1 LHFAGNSHDF
11 WMLPRCGKRLKQS
24 NFFRISMRNIFL
36 ITLIC
41 AFGLV
46 ACTSGG
52 GGGGAAKPGKGGISL
67 GGVFRMNEVEDFR
80 DLYPLN
86 ITEVVGHRI
95 TNQIYEG
102 LLKYSQNELE
112 IIPSIAESWEV
123 NEDATKFTFHLRQ
136 GVKFHDNDCFEGGK
150 GREVTAEDFKKCFTL
165 LCTSHP
171 QNQGFWVFKSR
182 VIGADAYYQS
192 TIDGIPLA
200 EGVTGVKVIDKYTLQ
215 IDLEYSFAGFLQ
227 ILCTPFTWVFPVE
240 ALETYGIDMRVNCVG
255 TGPFEVQ
262 TIKEGEAVLLSKY
275 EDYWRVDE
283 HGNDIPYL
291 DRIKITFLKEKKSE
305 LLEFKKG
312 NLDMVFEL
320 PIEMIDEV
328 MGELADAT
336 TSASFEVQVT
346 PALALHYYGFQH
358 KSDLFNNELVRKAFN
373 YAIDRESIVT
383 YTLQGEGRPAVYGIV
398 PPAFKNYDYE
408 SIEGYDFDADKAR
421 SLFAEAGYPNGN
433 NFPKL
438 TLQLNSGGSRN
449 VQIAEVIQK
458 QLKETLNIDI
468 ELNVMPWAQH
478 LDNLETGKALFW
490 RTGWIADYPDPENF
504 LNLLYS
510 PHIPAKLSDKSY
522 INSVRYASAE
532 FDSLFARGLREVDEG
547 KRLELYKQADQVA
560 MDDAAI
566 MPIYYYEHYRLLQLN
581 VRNFSI
587 NPMEYRDLS
596 QVYFAGVEEKV
607 KKTEAKKPRKRPS
620 KK

>member
-1 LHFAGNSHDF
+1 
-11 WMLPRCGKRLKQS
+11 
-24 NFFRISMRNIFL
+24 MRNSFL

-46 ACTSGG
+46 ACNDGG
-52 GGGGAAKPGKGGISL
+52 GGDGGATKPGKGGISL
-67 GGVFRMNEVEDFR
+67 GGVFRMNEVQDFR

-112 IIPSIAESWEV
+112 IIPSIAERWEV
-123 NEDATKFTFHLRQ
+123 NEDATKFTFYLRQ

-165 LCTSHP
+165 LCTSDP

-227 ILCTPFTWVFPVE
+227 ILCTPFTWVFPME
-240 ALETYGIDMRVNCVG
+240 AIEKYGIDMRVNCVG

-262 TIKEGEAVLLSKY
+262 TIKEGEAVVLSKY

-320 PIEMIDEV
+320 PIEMIDVV
-328 MGELADAT
+328 MGELEDAGPD
-336 TSASFEVQVT
+336 AIFKLQIT

-358 KSDLFNNELVRKAFN
+358 QSDLFSNKLVRRAFN

-383 YTLQGEGRPAVYGIV
+383 NILQGEGSPAIYGIV
-398 PPAFKNYDYE
+398 PPAFKNYNYE
-408 SIEGYDFDADKAR
+408 GIEGYKFNADKAR
-421 SLFAEAGYPNGN
+421 SLLAEAGYKDGN

-438 TLQLNSGGSRN
+438 TLQLNSGGTRN

-458 QLKETLNIDI
+458 QLRETLNINVV
-468 ELNVMPWAQH
+468 LNVMPWAQH

-510 PHIPAKLSDKSY
+510 PHIPANLSDKSY

-532 FDSLFARGLREVDEG
+532 FDSLFALGLREVDET
-547 KRLELYKQADQVA
+547 KRLELYTQADQVA

-566 MPIYYYEHYRLLQLN
+566 MPIYYNEHYRLLQLN
-581 VRNFSI
+581 VRNFDI

-596 QVYFAGVEEKV
+596 QVYFASADEKENKKVE
-607 KKTEAKKPRKRPS
+607 KKPRKRPS

>member
-1 LHFAGNSHDF
+1 
-11 WMLPRCGKRLKQS
+11 
-24 NFFRISMRNIFL
+24 MRNVFL
-36 ITLIC
+36 GTVIC
-41 AFGLV
+41 VFALT
-46 ACTSGG
+46 ACNDGG
-52 GGGGAAKPGKGGISL
+52 GGNEGPKLGKGGINL
-67 GGVFRMNEVEDFR
+67 GGVFKMNEVQDFR
-80 DLYPLN
+80 NLYPLN
-86 ITEVVGHRI
+86 VTEVVGHRI

-102 LLKYSQNELE
+102 LLKYSQKELE

-123 NEDATKFTFHLRQ
+123 NEDATQFTFHLRK

-150 GREVTAEDFKKCFTL
+150 GREVTAEDFKECFTL
-165 LCTSHP
+165 LCTSDP
-171 QNQGFWVFKSR
+171 QNQGFWVFKDR
-182 VIGADAYYQS
+182 VKGANAYYQS
-192 TIDGIPLA
+192 TIDGVPLA

-240 ALETYGIDMRVNCVG
+240 AVEKYGIDMRVNCVG

-262 TIKEGEAVLLSKY
+262 TIKEGEAVLLSKNL
-275 EDYWRVDE
+275 DYWAVDE
-283 HGNDIPYL
+283 HGNAIPYL

-328 MGELADAT
+328 MGELADAVNG
-336 TSASFEVQVT
+336 ASFEVQVT

-358 KSDLFNNELVRKAFN
+358 KSDLFSNKLVRKAFN

-383 YTLQGEGRPAVYGIV
+383 YTLQGEGRPAIYGIV
-398 PPAFKNYDYE
+398 PPAFRKYDYE
-408 SIEGYDFDADKAR
+408 DIEGYDFDPDKAR
-421 SLFAEAGYPNGN
+421 SLLAEAGYPNGN
-433 NFPKL
+433 NFPTL

-458 QLKETLNIDI
+458 QLRETLNIDV

-510 PHIPAKLSDKSY
+510 PHIPANLSDKSY

-532 FDSLFARGLREVDEG
+532 YDSLFAMGLREVDEQ

-566 MPIYYYEHYRLLQLN
+566 MPIYYYEHYRLMQLN
-581 VRNFSI
+581 VRNFDI

-596 QVYFAGVEEKV
+596 QVYFADPDEKQDKVEEDKP
-607 KKTEAKKPRKRPS
+607 KKKRPS

>member
-1 LHFAGNSHDF
+1 
-11 WMLPRCGKRLKQS
+11 
-24 NFFRISMRNIFL
+24 MRKIFL
-36 ITLIC
+36 VTLVC
-41 AFGLV
+41 AIGLMS
-46 ACTSGG
+46 CGDDKKKGG
-52 GGGGAAKPGKGGISL
+52 QGGPVEGEHGIMLGGA
-67 GGVFRMNEVEDFR
+67 FRMNEVQDFR
-80 DLYPLN
+80 NLYPLN

-102 LLKYSQNELE
+102 LLKYSQKDLE
-112 IIPSIAESWEV
+112 IIPSIAETWEV
-123 NEDATKFTFHLRQ
+123 NEDATRFTFHLRE
-136 GVKFHDNDCFEGGK
+136 GVKFHDDDCFDGGK

-165 LCTSHP
+165 LCTSDP

-182 VIGADAYYQS
+182 VVGADAYFQS
-192 TIDGIPLA
+192 TIDGNPLD

-240 ALETYGIDMRVNCVG
+240 ALEMYGIDMRVHCIG
-255 TGPFEVQ
+255 TGPFMVN
-262 TIKEGEAVLLSKY
+262 TIKEGETVLLEKFPN
-275 EDYWRVDE
+275 YWGVDE
-283 HGNDIPYL
+283 WGNDIPYL

-328 MGELADAT
+328 MGELADAVNG
-336 TSASFEVQVT
+336 ASFEVQVT

-358 KSDLFNNELVRKAFN
+358 KSDLFSNMLVRKAFN
-373 YAIDRESIVT
+373 WAIDRESIVT
-383 YTLQGEGRPAVYGIV
+383 YTLQGEGRPAIYGIV

-408 SIEGYDFDADKAR
+408 AIEGYGYDPDRAR
-421 SLFAEAGYPNGN
+421 LLFAEAGYPNGD
-433 NFPKL
+433 NFPDL

-458 QLKETLNIDI
+458 QLKESLNIDV

-478 LDNLETGKALFW
+478 LENLETGKALFW

-510 PHIPAKLSDKSY
+510 PHIPANLSDKSY
-522 INSVRYASAE
+522 INSVRYKSAE
-532 FDSLFARGLREVDEG
+532 FDSLFALGLREVDET
-547 KRLELYKQADQVA
+547 KRLELYQQADQVA

-581 VRNFSI
+581 VRDFDI

-596 QVYFAGVEEKV
+596 QVYFANPNAKKKEKEE
-607 KKTEAKKPRKRPS
+607 KKPRKRPS

>member
-1 LHFAGNSHDF
+1 
-11 WMLPRCGKRLKQS
+11 M
-24 NFFRISMRNIFL
+24 
-36 ITLIC
+36 
-41 AFGLV
+41 
-46 ACTSGG
+46 
-52 GGGGAAKPGKGGISL
+52 
-67 GGVFRMNEVEDFR
+67 
-80 DLYPLN
+80 
-86 ITEVVGHRI
+86 
-95 TNQIYEG
+95 
-102 LLKYSQNELE
+102 
-112 IIPSIAESWEV
+112 
-123 NEDATKFTFHLRQ
+123 
-136 GVKFHDNDCFEGGK
+136 
-150 GREVTAEDFKKCFTL
+150 
-165 LCTSHP
+165 
-171 QNQGFWVFKSR
+171 
-182 VIGADAYYQS
+182 
-192 TIDGIPLA
+192 
-200 EGVTGVKVIDKYTLQ
+200 
-215 IDLEYSFAGFLQ
+215 
-227 ILCTPFTWVFPVE
+227 E
-240 ALETYGIDMRVNCVG
+240 AIEKYGIDMRVNCVG

-262 TIKEGEAVLLSKY
+262 TIKEGEAVLLSKNN
-275 EDYWRVDE
+275 DYWGVDE
-283 HGNDIPYL
+283 HGNAIPYL

-320 PIEMIDEV
+320 PIEMIDVV
-328 MGELADAT
+328 MGELEDAGPD
-336 TSASFEVQVT
+336 AIFKLQIT

-358 KSDLFNNELVRKAFN
+358 QSDLFSNKLVRRAFN

-383 YTLQGEGRPAVYGIV
+383 NILQGEGSPAIYGIV
-398 PPAFKNYDYE
+398 PPAFKNYNYE
-408 SIEGYDFDADKAR
+408 GIEGYKFNADKAR
-421 SLFAEAGYPNGN
+421 SLLAEAGYKDGN

-458 QLKETLNIDI
+458 QLKETLNIDV

-510 PHIPAKLSDKSY
+510 PHIPANLSDKSY

-532 FDSLFARGLREVDEG
+532 FDSLFALGLREVDET
-547 KRLELYKQADQVA
+547 KRLELYTQADQVA

-581 VRNFSI
+581 VRNFDI

-596 QVYFAGVEEKV
+596 QVYLADPNEKQEKREV
-607 KKTEAKKPRKRPS
+607 KKLRKRPS